1 MTDSD
6 PPFFPFF
13 FFLLLILLEGCGLAI
28 ELLAP
33 LVTARSLTRTARTC
47 PALFLFYNM
56 RPVSPIRPLPPSLAY
71 IPNIQKLPSGEK
83 HNENIKKKTGGK
95 ERERERKKKSINLS
109 VTTRRQ
115 RNAEVVRFF
124 GTRNSRR
131 STTANNQACVYI
143 RPASHM
149 LTEPSPKNHDTSC
162 CSRCRR
168 PAPLYTWA
176 LPIIFSSLHT
186 ARRM

>member
-47 PALFLFYNM
+47 PALFLVYNM

-83 HNENIKKKTGGK
+83 HNENIKKTGGK
-95 ERERERKKKSINLS
+95 EREREREKKEHKF
-109 VTTRRQ
+109 V
-115 RNAEVVRFF
+115 
-124 GTRNSRR
+124 G
-131 STTANNQACVYI
+131 
-143 RPASHM
+143 
-149 LTEPSPKNHDTSC
+149 HDTPTTQRG
-162 CSRCRR
+162 SR
-168 PAPLYTWA
+168 AVFW
-176 LPIIFSSLHT
+176 H
-186 ARRM
+186 